1 VRKTALSAHGT
12 APAGAAVRQ
21 TAIFAHG
28 RTISTPENQMRYFRP
43 RMWGRQRFRPSF
55 LKFVK
60 GFTAN
65 SSKDSEEFFTFAFV
79 FGTKEVFQE

>member
-1 VRKTALSAHGT
+1 
-12 APAGAAVRQ
+12 
-21 TAIFAHG
+21 
-28 RTISTPENQMRYFRP
+28 
-43 RMWGRQRFRPSF
+43 MWGRQRFRPSF